1 MTLDYDRDRLA
12 RMAANRAILASLAV
26 ENDIVAMKP
35 KKQTKRRKPDA
46 SMKRGPPKDASTH
59 GGESGED
66 DVERPKKLAK
76 IQNGNEEPTSLRRS
90 ARNRG
95 KELNYNDNGD
105 HAVAA
110 SRALPRVVSAAAKR
124 AGMEGVPRDSMKRTH
139 DP

>member
-1 MTLDYDRDRLA
+1 MSAYDKERAAQIAMNKARLA
-12 RMAANRAILASLAV
+12 ELLGDLPVLAAEPQV
-26 ENDIVAMKP
+26 K
-35 KKQTKRRKPDA
+35 KRRCKPDP
-46 SMKRGPPKDASTH
+46 SKKRGAPVDDEPPAD
-59 GGESGED
+59 GEAAENED
-66 DVERPKKLAK
+66 ERRPKKLAK
-76 IQNGNEEPTSLRRS
+76 IEEPTTLRRS